1 MDCVGP
7 EGPLDE
13 TLGTL
18 ERADCG
24 ESCSTEWA
32 SKCVYQKDRLGELI
46 RYRNMRHLQGCK
58 DFECPEGYI
67 KCPKAH
73 CIPVHYLFNDK
84 LDCPIGED
92 ESLLIYKPN
101 FLEGYFKCSI
111 QESVFLHPDRIC
123 DGSTDCLEVTDEM
136 GCRVTCAEQFLCAA
150 GFVIADNYDRFEP
163 LTNVSFI
170 DSRTRMIDFSHINA
184 SLVMS
189 AICDLKLSNL
199 LDLRLSNSC
208 LTNVLDFHVCFP
220 WLSKL
225 GLSYNLFRNISAK
238 DPNLW
243 PIYYWAAGL
252 VFLNFSFNAHLG
264 FFDAFTI
271 FSNYNLMILDS
282 SHTALTIF
290 PSLTDSSLSLTHL
303 NLSYTRIVQLGAF
316 TFPVGIKPWKLEVF
330 DLRGNE
336 IKEVH
341 PKAFERLEILSN
353 FDSDYFKLCCP
364 RLKGEGIPDDVCH
377 APRDPLSSCSNLLE
391 DRLLRILV
399 WVSATPLGTHCL
411 PALTCSRTGY
421 WEFSCGCLPRP

>member
-1 MDCVGP
+1 
-7 EGPLDE
+7 
-13 TLGTL
+13 
-18 ERADCG
+18 
-24 ESCSTEWA
+24 
-32 SKCVYQKDRLGELI
+32 
-46 RYRNMRHLQGCK
+46 MRHLQGCK

-101 FLEGYFKCSI
+101 FLEGYFNSSI

-123 DGSTDCLEVTDEM
+123 DGSTDCLEGTDEM
-136 GCRVTCAEQFLCAA
+136 RCRVTCAEQFLCAA
-150 GFVIADNYDRFEP
+150 GFVIADNCDRFEQ

-208 LTNVLDFHVCFP
+208 LTNVLGSHICFP
-220 WLSKL
+220 RLSKL

-238 DPNLW
+238 EPNLW
-243 PIYYWAAGL
+243 PIYYGTAGL
-252 VFLNFSFNAHLG
+252 ESLNFSFNAHLE

-271 FSNYNLMILDS
+271 FSNCNLMILDS

-316 TFPVGIKPWKLEVF
+316 TFPVGIKPWKLEIF
-330 DLRGNE
+330 DLRGND

-353 FDSDYFKLCCP
+353 FYSDYFKLCCP
-364 RLKGEGIPDDVCH
+364 QLKGEGIPDHVCH

-391 DRLLRILV
+391 NRLLRILV
-399 WVSATPLGTHCL
+399 WVMGMASCWATR
-411 PALTCSRTGY
+411 AS
-421 WEFSCGCLPRP
+421 S

>member
-24 ESCSTEWA
+24 ESCSTEWT

-58 DFECPEGYI
+58 DFEGPEGYI

-123 DGSTDCLEVTDEM
+123 DGSTDCLEGTDKM

-150 GFVIADNYDRFEP
+150 GFVIADNYDRFEQ

-170 DSRTRMIDFSHINA
+170 DSRTCMIDFSHINA

-208 LTNVLDFHVCFP
+208 LANVLDSHVCFP
-220 WLSKL
+220 RLSKI
-225 GLSYNLFRNISAK
+225 GLSYNLFRNISA
-238 DPNLW
+238 NLW

-252 VFLNFSFNAHLG
+252 VFLNFSFNAHLE

-290 PSLTDSSLSLTHL
+290 PSLTDSTLSLTQL
-303 NLSYTRIVQLGAF
+303 NLSYTRIVQLGVLLSLLGSSPGNWRSLISAATKLKKF
-316 TFPVGIKPWKLEVF
+316 T
-330 DLRGNE
+330 
-336 IKEVH
+336 
-341 PKAFERLEILSN
+341 
-353 FDSDYFKLCCP
+353 
-364 RLKGEGIPDDVCH
+364 
-377 APRDPLSSCSNLLE
+377 
-391 DRLLRILV
+391 
-399 WVSATPLGTHCL
+399 
-411 PALTCSRTGY
+411 
-421 WEFSCGCLPRP
+421 PRPLKD